1 MTADIEL
8 SEKKTERKIPF
19 LHRMTSAR
27 GTRAAPRTNTF
38 TSTTGSRDRAGDG
51 QVSTSLSPLTD
62 DERNRQD
69 YLLTLIVGDNLIKGS
84 LADACIWYSRFLRH
98 QFISHWHLLA
108 PTLVGLEDGSTSPK
122 SGELVVVYNF
132 AIAVARLL
140 KTQSNLTLAEIV
152 DGLENEQQLKQQLD
166 SERALHN
173 QAVFAAVGWLTM
185 LFEAVNTPEVDKL
198 EITRISTTSAGRRQ
212 PLTTRKIRNH
222 SQGFDHVDRSL
233 DYLLSKFGEIIPGPK
248 ASSPSELSD
257 VTGPV
262 SEAINVQTLCFHTLN
277 SVVEIKIEWVT
288 SHALHME
295 FDSGKKT
302 LKLFQYPSFCR
313 IMAEAKK
320 NGLLSKLL
328 NEHAA
333 ASCEDVQTPEVP
345 ASEYFEEILLSYRLI
360 FGLDEKSWRPFS
372 RIMTTME
379 EQEAFGELP
388 FVWDPLL
395 HTLCG
400 KSASTPEAQ
409 RIYDDIEASEPAKT
423 YPYTE
428 FPFFG
433 KRLIAL
439 QDFVN
444 QHQPQN
450 VRAMLNDRRDVAAWY
465 TLWSNQLL
473 VFFATFTIF
482 LMLLSFIFQVWQ
494 VMLAKQQ
501 LDQGNRLV

>member
-1 MTADIEL
+1 MPTDIEL
-8 SEKKTERKIPF
+8 GERRMDRRVSFID
-19 LHRMTSAR
+19 RMTS
-27 GTRAAPRTNTF
+27 TRSAKTSPRINTF
-38 TSTTGSRDRAGDG
+38 ASIASARDRTGEA
-51 QVSTSLSPLTD
+51 SLSPLTD
-62 DERNRQD
+62 DERQRQD
-69 YLLTLIVGDNLIKGS
+69 CLLALIVGDNFIKGS

-98 QFISHWHLLA
+98 KFISHWHLLA
-108 PTLVGLEDGSTSPK
+108 PTLVGLEDSSTGPRA
-122 SGELVVVYNF
+122 GDLVVVYNF
-132 AIAVARLL
+132 AITVARLL
-140 KTQSNLTLAEIV
+140 KSQSSLALAEIV

-185 LFEAVNTPEVDKL
+185 LFEAVNKPEVDKL
-198 EITRISTTSAGRRQ
+198 EITRTSTASSGRRNT
-212 PLTTRKIRNH
+212 LTTRKIRAH

-233 DYLLSKFGEIIPGPK
+233 DYLLSKFGELIPGPK
-248 ASSPSELSD
+248 VSNPTELSD
-257 VTGPV
+257 VAESA

-277 SVVEIKIEWVT
+277 SVVEVKIEWVT
-288 SHALHME
+288 SHALHLE

-302 LKLFQYPSFCR
+302 LKLFQYPSFAR
-313 IMAEAKK
+313 IMTEAKK
-320 NGLLSKLL
+320 NGLLSKVF
-328 NEHAA
+328 NDHAA
-333 ASCEDVQTPEVP
+333 ANCEDVQTPEVP

-360 FGLDEKSWRPFS
+360 FGLDEKSWRSFS

-379 EQEAFGELP
+379 EQEVSGDLP

-400 KSASTPEAQ
+400 KSSSSEEAQ
-409 RIYDDIEASEPAKT
+409 RIYDDIEASESAKT
-423 YPYTE
+423 YPYAE

-439 QDFVN
+439 QEFVK

-450 VRAMLNDRRDVAAWY
+450 VRSLLNDRRDVAAWY
-465 TLWSNQLL
+465 TLWNNQIL

-482 LMLLSFIFQVWQ
+482 LMLLSLIFQIWQ

-501 LDQGNRLV
+501 LDQGNH